1 MYYGRGIRIK
11 SPCLCC
17 AVAEPTRLL
26 HGIVNL
32 TPPCNN
38 TRVIII
44 IIIIG
49 RIFRRQR
56 ETGRRCPFDDA
67 RAGDTVVSVQNPR
80 RSLDTPDAPA
90 TSEVHGWYVFLCSAP
105 NKRRCRTRQQHSPEK
120 RRKKCIFLLTFLF
133 VNYVK
138 THNGTIEKFDTA
150 LAVINNNK
158 VHNTIDKYKNILSE
172 CRDLPCGNDK

>member
-1 MYYGRGIRIK
+1 MYFGREIRIK

-44 IIIIG
+44 IG

-56 ETGRRCPFDDA
+56 ETGRQCPFDDA
-67 RAGDTVVSVQNPR
+67 RTGDTVVSFQNPCR
-80 RSLDTPDAPA
+80 TFGTPAPPA
-90 TSEVHGWYVFLCSAP
+90 TSEVHGSCVFIFSP
-105 NKRRCRTRQQHSPEK
+105 PSKRHLRTRQQKHTPEK
-120 RRKKCIFLLTFLF
+120 RKKICIFLSTFLIINC
-133 VNYVK
+133 VEK
-138 THNGTIEKFDTA
+138 IEKFDTD

-158 VHNTIDKYKNILSE
+158 VRNTIDKYKNILSE
-172 CRDLPCGNDK
+172 CRVYDSVPPCGGDKAP